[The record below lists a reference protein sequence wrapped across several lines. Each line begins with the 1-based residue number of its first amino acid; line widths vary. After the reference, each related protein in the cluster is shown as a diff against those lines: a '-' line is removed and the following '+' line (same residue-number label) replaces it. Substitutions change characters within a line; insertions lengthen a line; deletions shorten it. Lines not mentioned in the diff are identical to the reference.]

1 MLIDAASI
9 ADVFDARIAALESG
23 WNAYFRGHLADLS
36 EEANGKIIPQFSP
49 PKCAPSSIA
58 FPL

>member
-1 MLIDAASI
+1 MVLVDAEAI

-36 EEANGKIIPQFSP
+36 EEANP